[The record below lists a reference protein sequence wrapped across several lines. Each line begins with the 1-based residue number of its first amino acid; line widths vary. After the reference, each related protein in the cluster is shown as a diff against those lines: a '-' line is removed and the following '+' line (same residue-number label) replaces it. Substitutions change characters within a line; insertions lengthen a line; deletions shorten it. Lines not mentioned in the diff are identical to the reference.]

1 MIRTEQF
8 LMLIH
13 HWCKFKTIWPFFF
26 FFKGL
31 HLYPTVKHCERT
43 SIVDCNGNG
52 QQFDIWENYMS
63 SLFDYFKYPKSN
75 FCFANQKIK
84 KKTVHGGLYNYV
96 TLV

>member
-13 HWCKFKTIWPFFF
+13 HWCKFKTIWPFFSS
-26 FFKGL
+26 
-31 HLYPTVKHCERT
+31 VKHCERT

-75 FCFANQKIK
+75 FCFANQKIQ
-84 KKTVHGGLYNYV
+84 KTVHGGNYV